1 MTKAAVAAKAPT
13 KTEIIAQMAEASGI
27 TKKQAGEALAGL
39 LDMASHSLKKGGVFM
54 IPGFV
59 KLKVLVK
66 PATKERKG
74 INPFTKEETV
84 FKAKPASKAV
94 KVIAMKALKDS
105 V

>member
-1 MTKAAVAAKAPT
+1 MTKAAVVVKAPT
-13 KTEIIAQMAEASGI
+13 KTDIISKMAEASGI
-27 TKKQAGEALAGL
+27 TKKQAGEALAAL
-39 LDMASHSLKKGGVFM
+39 QDMASSSLKKGGVFM

-59 KLKVLVK
+59 KLKVTIK

-105 V
+105 I

>member
-1 MTKAAVAAKAPT
+1 MTKADAPAKAPT
-13 KTEIIAQMAEASGI
+13 KTEIIDQMAEESGI
-27 TKKQAGEALAGL
+27 TKKQAGLALAALQG
-39 LDMASHSLKKGGVFM
+39 MAASSLKKGGVFI

-59 KLKVLVK
+59 KLKAVIK

-105 V
+105 I

>member
-1 MTKAAVAAKAPT
+1 MTKATATAKAPT

-27 TKKQAGEALAGL
+27 TKKQAAQALDTL
-39 LDMASHSLKKGGVFM
+39 QDMASNSLKKGGVFM

-59 KLKVLVK
+59 KLKVLIK

-105 V
+105 I

>member
-1 MTKAAVAAKAPT
+1 MTKAAVTAKAPS
-13 KTEIIAQMAEASGI
+13 KTEIVAQMAEASGI
-27 TKKQAGEALAGL
+27 TKKQAGEALAAL
-39 LDMASHSLKKGGVFM
+39 QDMASHSLKKGGVFM

-59 KLKVLVK
+59 KLKVLIK

-105 V
+105 I